1 MESKGKLV
9 DVSKNILT
17 NKWRVTFEIDDLPK
31 VDNLSGK
38 DLRVTAVQWRE
49 KRSLNSNAYF
59 HMLCGKIADA
69 LGSTLTE
76 TKNHLMAEWGELDID
91 EDGKARTVIIRDDI
105 PWESIEWLHL
115 KPTPRTK
122 TLDDG
127 RLYRVYLVIKPS
139 HLYDSK
145 SMSRLISGAVEGA
158 KELGIETLTPS
169 QLQAMNLAWR
179 PREGC

>member
-1 MESKGKLV
+1 MESKGRMV

-49 KRSLNSNAYF
+49 KRSLNSNSYAHLLF
-59 HMLCGKIADA
+59 GKIADV
-69 LGSTLTE
+69 LGSSLTE
-76 TKNHLMAEWGELDID
+76 VKNHLMAEYGQLDVN
-91 EDGKARTVIIRDDI
+91 EDGKVSTVIIRDDI
-105 PWESIEWLHL
+105 KWDTIEWLHL
-115 KPTPRTK
+115 KPTTRTK

-127 RLYRVYLVIKPS
+127 KLYRVYLVIRGS
-139 HLYDSK
+139 HTYDTK
-145 SMSRLISGAVEGA
+145 EMSRLIDGTVQEA
-158 KELGIETLTPS
+158 KELGIEVLTPA